1 MPERE
6 LSVSPEVLALLQKLR
21 GYKERHIELGKY
33 MLSPEEAPG
42 IFNLDLLASAV
53 MNRSLNLLLG
63 FCSLIEGRNFLAA
76 APLLR
81 LQLDNALRFSAAWL
95 VDDPHEFA
103 WRVIQGTH
111 VRNMLDR
118 DGQKMHDGYLVGKLA
133 EENPWVPEVYK
144 QTSGYV
150 HLSEKHVFNAVRPE
164 EDLRFLTKIAEG
176 DEFLPDE
183 IYKEAIF
190 AFKAITDLLFQYVY
204 GWGHTKRHPPK
215 RSAAGGP
222 PAPER
227 PPS

>member
-6 LSVSPEVLALLQKLR
+6 LSVGPEVLSLLQKLR
-21 GYKERHIELGKY
+21 GYEKRHIELGKY
-33 MLSPEEAPG
+33 VLSPEETPG
-42 IFNLDLLASAV
+42 IFRLDLLACAV

-63 FCSLIEGRNFLAA
+63 FCSLIEARNFLAA

-95 VDDPHEFA
+95 VDDPHDFA
-103 WRVIQGTH
+103 WRVIRGTQ
-111 VRNMLDR
+111 VKNMLDR
-118 DGQKMHDGYLVGKLA
+118 DGQKMHDGYLVKKLA

-150 HLSEKHVFNAVRPE
+150 HLSEKHVFNAVSPE
-164 EDLRFLTKIAEG
+164 EDLRFLTRIAVG

-190 AFKAITDLLFQYVY
+190 AFKEATDLLFSYVH
-204 GWGHTKRHPPK
+204 GWGYTKRHPPK
-215 RSAAGGP
+215 HGAPGDP
-222 PAPER
+222 PAPDR
-227 PPS
+227 PPN